1 MRFDLLE
8 GERLSG
14 VDVEIK
20 DGVLICP
27 ILICLRRVEAVEDLG
42 DYRVQIPPEY
52 VGNKLATALVDVRL
66 KILERLNH
74 GQISEG

>member
-14 VDVEIK
+14 IDVEVK

-27 ILICLRRVEAVEDLG
+27 ILICLRRVESVEILG
-42 DYRVQIPPEY
+42 DFRVQVPPEN
-52 VGNKLATALVDVRL
+52 VGNKLPTALVDVRL
-66 KILERLNH
+66 KILERLSH
-74 GQISEG
+74 GQVS